1 MWLIC
6 IIVIISKILKKLNE
20 NKFVKLLFNVMS
32 TVKLKNYLPLPYGPP
47 MFIAVKDKFT
57 PIVREDSSNKEQN

>member
-1 MWLIC
+1 
-6 IIVIISKILKKLNE
+6 
-20 NKFVKLLFNVMS
+20 MS

-57 PIVREDSSNKEQN
+57 PIVREDKNGTSSILAGLYPDPSNKEQN